1 MLLCS
6 HSVYHD
12 DLMVDQSLDTE
23 QIQASAPEDELTQT
37 LSLQTRLTSQQ
48 LSFWPVKTWQKEIL
62 EILKQPGEKKTS
74 SLSFYKDTNKLFSVV
89 LLDWSTT
96 CAQCRVLHKQ
106 TNLST
111 KSLNCGDAFVSLT
124 KSQMFCVDLFPPW
137 MKFPF
142 VSSPYSLLLPD
153 ETSKACKKAETTMM

>member
-89 LLDWSTT
+89 LLD
-96 CAQCRVLHKQ
+96 
-106 TNLST
+106 
-111 KSLNCGDAFVSLT
+111 
-124 KSQMFCVDLFPPW
+124 
-137 MKFPF
+137 
-142 VSSPYSLLLPD
+142 
-153 ETSKACKKAETTMM
+153 

>member
-74 SLSFYKDTNKLFSVV
+74 LLSFYKDTNKLFSVV
-89 LLDWSTT
+89 LLD
-96 CAQCRVLHKQ
+96 
-106 TNLST
+106 
-111 KSLNCGDAFVSLT
+111 
-124 KSQMFCVDLFPPW
+124 
-137 MKFPF
+137 
-142 VSSPYSLLLPD
+142 
-153 ETSKACKKAETTMM
+153 